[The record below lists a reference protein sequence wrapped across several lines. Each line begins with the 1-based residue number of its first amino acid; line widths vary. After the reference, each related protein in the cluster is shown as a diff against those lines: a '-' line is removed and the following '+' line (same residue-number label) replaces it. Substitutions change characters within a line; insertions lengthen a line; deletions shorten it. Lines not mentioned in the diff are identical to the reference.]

1 MLKLLLV
8 RHGETDWNRD
18 RRIMGRQEIGLN
30 ETGRLQA
37 LALKEALGSFPVD
50 AVYSSSVCRAR
61 ETAQILVED
70 RGLTPRYDER
80 LVEIHYGE
88 WVGRTFEEV
97 RALPDYTP
105 YFTRLETPVAPGG
118 ETLYQVR
125 DRALDF
131 IAQLRREHPDQTV
144 VAVSHADWIKCAV
157 MEFLKIPYENIWK
170 FRIDN
175 VSVSLIEC
183 DPLGWD
189 RVVCVNQRGDLDRLF
204 VTRFAF

>member
-37 LALKEALGSFPVD
+37 TAMKQALANFPVD
-50 AVYSSSVCRAR
+50 ALYSSPVCRAR
-61 ETAQILVED
+61 ETAQILGED
-70 RGLTPRYDER
+70 RGLAPLYDER
-80 LVEIHYGE
+80 LVEIHYGD
-88 WVGRTFEEV
+88 WVGMTFDQV

-105 YFTRLETPVAPGG
+105 YFQRLETPVAPGG
-118 ETLYQVR
+118 ETLFQVR
-125 DRALDF
+125 DRAMDF
-131 IAQLRREHPDQTV
+131 IAEIRKRHPEQTV
-144 VAVSHADWIKCAV
+144 VAVSHADWIKCVV
-157 MEFLKIPYENIWK
+157 MEFLSIPYEHIWK

-189 RVVCVNQRGDLDRLF
+189 RVVCVNQRGDLERLF

>member
-37 LALKEALGSFPVD
+37 LSLKEGLARFGVD

-61 ETAQILVED
+61 ETAQILTED
-70 RGLTPRYDER
+70 RGIKPKYDDR
-80 LVEIHYGE
+80 LVEIHYGD
-88 WVGRTFEEV
+88 WVGMTFEEV
-97 RALPDYTP
+97 RTLPDYTP
-105 YFTRLETPVAPGG
+105 YFKRLDTPVAPNG

-125 DRALDF
+125 DRAMEF
-131 IAQLRREHPDQTV
+131 VRQVQREHADQTV
-144 VAVSHADWIKCAV
+144 LAVSHADWIKCVV
-157 MEFLKIPYENIWK
+157 MEFLGIPSENIWK

-175 VSVSLIEC
+175 VSVSLIEGEI
-183 DPLGWD
+183 DSWD
-189 RVVCVNQRGDLDRLF
+189 RVICVNQRGDLDRLF

>member
-1 MLKLLLV
+1 MVKLLLI

-37 LALKEALGSFPVD
+37 LSLKESLAQFSVD
-50 AVYSSSVCRAR
+50 AVYSSPVCRAR

-70 RGLTPRYDER
+70 RDLAPQYDER
-80 LVEIHYGE
+80 LVEIHYGD
-88 WVGRTFEEV
+88 WVGKTFDEV
-97 RALPDYTP
+97 RSLPDYTP
-105 YFTRLETPVAPGG
+105 YFTRLQTPVAPNG
-118 ETLYQVR
+118 ETLFQVR

-131 IAQLRREHPDQTV
+131 VRTIREAHPDQTV
-144 VAVSHADWIKCAV
+144 LAVSHADWIKCVV
-157 MEFLKIPYENIWK
+157 MEFLSIPFENIWK

-175 VSVSLIEC
+175 VSTSLIEC
-183 DPLGWD
+183 DPGGWD

>member
-37 LALKEALGSFPVD
+37 TAMKESLASYAVD
-50 AVYSSSVCRAR
+50 ALYSSPVCRAR
-61 ETAQILVED
+61 ETAQILGED
-70 RGLTPRYDER
+70 RGLAPRFDDR
-80 LVEIHYGE
+80 LVEIHYGD

-97 RALPDYTP
+97 RAMPDYTP

-118 ETLYQVR
+118 ETLFQVR
-125 DRALDF
+125 DRAMDF
-131 IAQLRREHPDQTV
+131 IREIRQNHPDQTV
-144 VAVSHADWIKCAV
+144 VAVSHADWIKCVV
-157 MEFLKIPYENIWK
+157 MEFLRIPFENIWK

-189 RVVCVNQRGDLDRLF
+189 RVVCVNQRGDLERLF

>member
-30 ETGRLQA
+30 ETGRQQA
-37 LALKEALGSFPVD
+37 LALKEALARFPVD

>member
-37 LALKEALGSFPVD
+37 LSLQEALARFPVD
-50 AVYSSSVCRAR
+50 AVYSSPVCRAR
-61 ETAQILVED
+61 ETAQILVEA
-70 RGLTPRYDER
+70 RGLSIAYDER
-80 LVEIHYGE
+80 LVEIHYGD
-88 WVGRTFEEV
+88 WVGKTFEEV
-97 RALPDYTP
+97 RAFPDYIP
-105 YFTRLETPVAPGG
+105 YFKRLETPVAPNG

-131 IAQLRREHPDQTV
+131 VRQIQRSHPNQTV
-144 VAVSHADWIKCAV
+144 IAVSHADWIKCLL
-157 MEFLKIPYENIWK
+157 MEFLGIPYGNIWK

-175 VSVSLIEC
+175 VSVSLLEC
-183 DPLGWD
+183 DPQGWD